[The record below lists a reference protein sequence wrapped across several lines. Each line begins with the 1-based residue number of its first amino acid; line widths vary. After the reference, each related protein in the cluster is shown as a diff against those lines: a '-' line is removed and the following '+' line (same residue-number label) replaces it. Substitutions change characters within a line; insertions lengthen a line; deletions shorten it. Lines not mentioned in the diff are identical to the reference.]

1 MRPFFLRSPRHFNSR
16 FNAQGPKAAAAA
28 VAFLALALGSVAY
41 PAAAQP
47 LPPAAPGANAT
58 PAAPDPQD
66 ADPAACL
73 SRLRAGAPANG
84 VSIADF
90 DRITAGSR
98 ILATTV
104 AAAKAQPEGKETWWD
119 YIAKTVDDQ
128 RVADGRLAME
138 KSGAALAAIDQTY
151 LIDSEPLVAIFGI
164 ETNYGSQLGKV
175 DVLNAWLT
183 RACTEQKPLWVKNVY
198 ASVRL
203 LRDGTVNRDA
213 FIGSWSGAFGMTQ
226 FIPTS
231 FYELAADGDGDG
243 RIDLYNSLPDALAST
258 ANHLLKRKA
267 RWTRGLPAVIE
278 VRLPAQLAAGISPD
292 PDSEYMNTDDRRTL
306 AQWATAGVTRANGS
320 PLSSLQTT
328 PPWASVPAY
337 VFAPTGAKGPI
348 FLATVNFDAILHY
361 NQSHKYGLAVSLLTN
376 RLKGDTGLVT
386 AWPTDDPGLSRAQ
399 IKELQGLL
407 AARGYDVGTPDGI
420 PGSRTRD
427 AVASEQLRLGYPQD
441 GRVGYRVYSALR
453 QGS

>member
-1 MRPFFLRSPRHFNSR
+1 MRPNFIRSARRFNSQL
-16 FNAQGPKAAAAA
+16 NACGLAA
-28 VAFLALALGSVAY
+28 VLAVVLGSTTY
-41 PAAAQP
+41 PVAAQP
-47 LPPAAPGANAT
+47 APSAAAAPGASPAT
-58 PAAPDPQD
+58 AAQDPQD

-73 SRLRAGAPANG
+73 SKLRTGAPANG
-84 VSIADF
+84 VSVADF
-90 DRITAGSR
+90 DRYTAGSR

-320 PLSSLQTT
+320 PLSSLQTGQ
-328 PPWASVPAY
+328 PWASVPAY
-337 VFAPTGAKGPI
+337 VFAPTGAKGPV

-376 RLKGDTGLVT
+376 RLKGDAGLVT

-420 PGSRTRD
+420 PGTRTRD
-427 AVASEQLRLGYPQD
+427 AVAAEQLRLGYPQD